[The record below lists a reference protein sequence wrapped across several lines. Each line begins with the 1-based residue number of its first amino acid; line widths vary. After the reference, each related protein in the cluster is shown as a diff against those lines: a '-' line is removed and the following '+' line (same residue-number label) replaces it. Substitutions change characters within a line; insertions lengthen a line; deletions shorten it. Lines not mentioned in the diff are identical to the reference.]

1 MMAAQSP
8 GSAGQR
14 RASEAEAVRSRE
26 EFLQMRQRSLSTPN
40 TPKIAPEAPLM
51 ASASAGG
58 LDPYR
63 DVKNIP
69 INFGKII

>member
-8 GSAGQR
+8 GSGQR
-14 RASEAEAVRSRE
+14 RASVDPESVRDRE

-40 TPKIAPEAPLM
+40 TPKIAPPEAPLM
-51 ASASAGG
+51 ASGSVGAG

-63 DVKNIP
+63 HVQNILMS
-69 INFGKII
+69 

>member
-8 GSAGQR
+8 GSGQR
-14 RASEAEAVRSRE
+14 RASEAEALRNRE

-51 ASASAGG
+51 ASGSAGG

-63 DVKNIP
+63 DVKN
-69 INFGKII
+69 

>member
-8 GSAGQR
+8 GSGQR
-14 RASEAEAVRSRE
+14 RASVDPESVRDRE

-63 DVKNIP
+63 DVKNIY
-69 INFGKII
+69 ISNII

>member
-14 RASEAEAVRSRE
+14 RASEAEAVRNRE

-51 ASASAGG
+51 ASGSAGAG

-63 DVKNIP
+63 YVKNHV
-69 INFGKII
+69 